1 VVNFCSEG
9 RRFDKG
15 NRCFLPAPAFFEF
28 TGKAFGDWAPAFI
41 YDVVR

>member
-15 NRCFLPAPAFFEF
+15 NRCCVPAPAFFEF
-28 TGKAFGDWAPAFI
+28 TGKAFGDGAAAFI
-41 YDVVR
+41 YAVVR